1 MQTMLNQE
9 DNILIQEL
17 QTARPEG
24 AIKKLYEENFE
35 KVQRFIMQKG
45 GSEADGADIFQEA
58 VIVMV
63 EKIQQGAFR
72 QESTLSTFLTGIAR
86 NLWMTEQRSRM
97 RRKNRETNYS
107 ADQEVITEISTHRH
121 THNLLD
127 DVLKQMEDV
136 CKKILIGFY
145 YENLSMKELL
155 SFFSFKNEQV
165 LRNRKNIC
173 MRRLKEQIGDRK
185 IFFES

>member
-72 QESTLSTFLTGIAR
+72 YESTLSTFLTGIAR
-86 NLWMTEQRSRM
+86 NLWMTEQRARM

-107 ADQEVITEISTHRH
+107 AEQDMITEIATHRH
-121 THNLLD
+121 THTMLD
-127 DVLKQMEDV
+127 EILKQMEDV
-136 CKKILIGFY
+136 CKRILIGFY

-155 SFFSFKNEQV
+155 GYFSFKNEQV

-173 MRRLKEQIGDRK
+173 MRRLKEQLGNRK
-185 IFFES
+185 TLFQS